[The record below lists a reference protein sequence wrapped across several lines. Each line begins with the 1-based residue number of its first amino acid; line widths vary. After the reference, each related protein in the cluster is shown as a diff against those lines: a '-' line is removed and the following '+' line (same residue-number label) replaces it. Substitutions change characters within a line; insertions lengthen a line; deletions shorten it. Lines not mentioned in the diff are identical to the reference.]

1 MQRHVGR
8 VPAPT
13 PAKTYRSLAA
23 TRPLDRLAAQ
33 QRPGGSAGDRPAV
46 DQSSELPG
54 VGWAALTPR
63 EREVVDLVTL
73 GVTNRQAARAL
84 QLSPH
89 TVSTH
94 LRHVFT
100 KLGVCSR
107 VELTRI
113 AVTRQLS

>member
-1 MQRHVGR
+1 MQRHVVR
-8 VPAPT
+8 VPVARSGT
-13 PAKTYRSLAA
+13 AYRTLTTAQ
-23 TRPLDRLAAQ
+23 PLDRASAQRRAVGWAAD
-33 QRPGGSAGDRPAV
+33 SHAADRF
-46 DQSSELPG
+46 SEVPG

-63 EREVVDLVTL
+63 EREVVALVTL
-73 GVTNRQAARAL
+73 GATNRQAARAL
-84 QLSPH
+84 RLSPH

-113 AVTRQLS
+113 AVAHQLG